1 MDRQVELWKKHP
13 EIDSIEVSTFGRIR
27 SVKGHYYK
35 SNRINSGYLQVYF
48 RMNGKQINKL
58 VHRLVAETFIPNPDN
73 LLEVNHKD
81 CDKTNNDVSNLEWVT
96 HEENIAY
103 RGKCGHTAR
112 NNAPKSP
119 VYVINLSN
127 LEVSH
132 FQSQSEASRV
142 LGFSVSSINA
152 VIKGRLKQAHG
163 FWFVKDDGHAVDV
176 VKIKLHGIGGTG
188 LKIETP
194 ECFIVQEDHYGM
206 YIGAVGLL
214 IADKCHAKVY
224 NSRDEANEVAADMH
238 LNAWEVIPYGD

>member
-1 MDRQVELWKKHP
+1 MNNSVELWKRHP
-13 EIDSIEVSTFGRIR
+13 DIGIIEVNSFGRVR

-73 LLEVNHKD
+73 LPQVNHKD
-81 CDKTNNDVSNLEWVT
+81 CDKTNNNVDNLEWVT

-103 RGKCGHTAR
+103 RDKLGHTAR

-119 VYVINLSN
+119 VYAINLSN

-142 LGFSVSSINA
+142 LGFSVSNINA

-163 FWFVKDDGHAVDV
+163 FWFVKDDGHAV
-176 VKIKLHGIGGTG
+176 
-188 LKIETP
+188 
-194 ECFIVQEDHYGM
+194 
-206 YIGAVGLL
+206 
-214 IADKCHAKVY
+214 
-224 NSRDEANEVAADMH
+224 
-238 LNAWEVIPYGD
+238 EVINHKFK